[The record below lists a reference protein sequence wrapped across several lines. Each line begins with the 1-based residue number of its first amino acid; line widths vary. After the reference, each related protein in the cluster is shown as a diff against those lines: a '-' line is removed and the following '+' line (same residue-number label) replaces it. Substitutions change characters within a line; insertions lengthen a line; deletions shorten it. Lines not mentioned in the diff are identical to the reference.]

1 MVLLVAYKL
10 ERNHMALVLL
20 DGFTFTIKRAI
31 IKFGLIDQSSLSLY
45 SHLISSH
52 LCSLMTRI
60 VFETILWVMMF
71 DLGRLILFITY

>member
-10 ERNHMALVLL
+10 ERNHRTFVLL
-20 DGFTFTIKRAI
+20 HAFTFTTKRAI
-31 IKFGLIDQSSLSLY
+31 IKFGLIDQSSPSLY

-60 VFETILWVMMF
+60 VFEAILSVMMF
-71 DLGRLILFITY
+71 SLGRLISFITY